1 MPQVSQQGGFLKPEK
16 VVNQM
21 GVIQPGM
28 SISDFGSGSGYFT
41 IPIAKL
47 VGKDGKVYAFDVLG
61 DALEALESKAELAGL
76 FNIET
81 RRVNLE
87 KSEATGLNDQ
97 SQDCVLL
104 SNILF
109 QSQKKGA
116 ILEEAVRILRSD
128 KYLIVVAWE
137 PDTAVGPSE
146 GWRISREESRKLLKD
161 KGLKEHKEFEGGR
174 YHYGLVY
181 RK

>member
-1 MPQVSQQGGFLKPEK
+1 
-16 VVNQM
+16 M
-21 GVIQPGM
+21 GVIKPGM
-28 SISDFGSGSGYFT
+28 TISDFGSGSGYFT
-41 IPIAKL
+41 IPMAKL
-47 VGKDGKVYAFDVLG
+47 VGKDGKVYAFDVLE

-76 FNIET
+76 FNIEI

-87 KSEATGLNDQ
+87 KPKATGLNDR
-97 SQDCVLL
+97 SQDCVVL

-109 QSQKKGA
+109 QTQKKEQMLA
-116 ILEEAVRILRSD
+116 EAARILKPE

-146 GWRISREESRKLLKD
+146 GWRIEREEAKKLLEKQD
-161 KGLKEHKEFEGGR
+161 LNHYKEFEGGR
-174 YHYGLVY
+174 YHFGLIY

>member
-1 MPQVSQQGGFLKPEK
+1 MPQASKQGGFLKPEK
-16 VVNQM
+16 IVNQM
-21 GVIQPGM
+21 GVIKPGM
-28 SISDFGSGSGYFT
+28 TISDFGSGSGYFT
-41 IPIAKL
+41 IPMAKL
-47 VGKDGKVYAFDVLG
+47 VGKDGKVYAFDVLE

-87 KSEATGLNDQ
+87 KPKATGLNDN
-97 SQDCVLL
+97 SQDCVVL

-109 QSQKKGA
+109 QSQKKED
-116 ILEEAVRILRSD
+116 ILKEAARILKPD

-146 GWRISREESRKLLKD
+146 GWRISKKEAKNLLKE
-161 KGLKEHKEFEGGR
+161 KGLNHYKDFEGGR
-174 YHYGLVY
+174 YHFGLVY
-181 RK
+181 QK